1 MGDLQA
7 QLTTLQS
14 LTLQLKTENEHK
26 SALINVSHICVLLQ
40 LTSHIRMCVLLQLT
54 SHICMCVM
62 LYYNLLTFLLI
73 AKNV

>member
-54 SHICMCVM
+54 SHIRSAVF
-62 LYYNLLTFLLI
+62 YGA
-73 AKNV
+73 AKRTRRP

>member
-40 LTSHIRMCVLLQLT
+40 LTSHI
-54 SHICMCVM
+54 CMCVM
-62 LYYNLLTFLLI
+62 LYYNLLTFLFM
-73 AKNV
+73 AKLV